1 MKTANL
7 IFLDFD
13 GVITSSESGY
23 KLSKPLI
30 ERLGRLLKETNAYIV
45 ISSSWRGKDL
55 QSTIVQS
62 TIANITDR
70 FNPRIGNSPFPFTD
84 RIIGVTPRC
93 DAWMRGQ
100 EIEEWFRTHAKTATF
115 KEVGYVILDDE
126 DDFFVHQ
133 KEHLVKTFESVGLQD
148 ADIEKAKEVLKNK
161 VKLYDTF

>member
-1 MKTANL
+1 MKTANI

-13 GVITSSESGY
+13 GVITSTESGY
-23 KLSKPLI
+23 KLSKTLI
-30 ERLGRLLKETNAYIV
+30 ERLGRLLKETDAYIV
-45 ISSSWRGKDL
+45 ISSSWRGSDL
-55 QSTIVQS
+55 QS

-70 FNPRIGNSPFPFTD
+70 SNPSVGNTPFPFTD
-84 RIIGVTPRC
+84 RIIGITPRC
-93 DAWMRGQ
+93 RAWMRGQ

-133 KEHLVKTFESVGLQD
+133 KEHLVKTFESIGLQD

-161 VKLYDTF
+161 IKLYDSF

>member
-1 MKTANL
+1 MKTANI

-23 KLSKPLI
+23 KLSKTLI
-30 ERLGRLLKETNAYIV
+30 ERLGRLLKETDAYIV
-45 ISSSWRGKDL
+45 ISSSWRGNDI
-55 QSTIVQS
+55 QSTI
-62 TIANITDR
+62 INIINKS
-70 FNPRIGNSPFPFTD
+70 NPIVGNTPFPFTD

-93 DAWMRGQ
+93 NAWMRGQ

-126 DDFFVHQ
+126 DSFFVHQ

-161 VKLYDTF
+161 VKLNDTF